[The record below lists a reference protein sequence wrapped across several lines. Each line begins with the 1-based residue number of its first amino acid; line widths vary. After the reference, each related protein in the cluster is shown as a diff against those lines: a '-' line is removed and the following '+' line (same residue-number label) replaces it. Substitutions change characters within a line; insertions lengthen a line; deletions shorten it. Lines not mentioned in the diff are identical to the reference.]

1 MGQLPHGVAQV
12 EQAVQ
17 ETETLYQPIP
27 PLELLGIVGLSEQ
40 AEPTLETMAID
51 LE

>member
-17 ETETLYQPIP
+17 ESETLYQPIP
-27 PLELLGIVGLSEQ
+27 PLELSGIVGLTELAQ
-40 AEPTLETMAID
+40 PTLEAMAID

>member
-12 EQAVQ
+12 EQAAQ
-17 ETETLYQPIP
+17 KTETLYQPIP
-27 PLELLGIVGLSEQ
+27 PLELSGIVGLSEQ
-40 AEPTLETMAID
+40 AEPTLEAMAID